1 MAEPDK
7 VQPLEVLENLQELY
21 MLAAAEAALYLETQE
36 EQAALAAVVL
46 ADGILMEPQELR
58 ILAEAAE
65 VAAAVILAAATQ
77 IMQSLLAEVRAALV
91 L

>member
-1 MAEPDK
+1 
-7 VQPLEVLENLQELY
+7 

>member
-7 VQPLEVLENLQELY
+7 VQPLEVLGNLQELY

-65 VAAAVILAAATQ
+65 VAAAVILAAETP
-77 IMQSLLAEVRAALV
+77 IMQSLLAAEQAALV

>member
-46 ADGILMEPQELR
+46 VDGILMEPQELQ

-65 VAAAVILAAATQ
+65 VAAAVIQAAATQ

>member
-7 VQPLEVLENLQELY
+7 AQPLEVLGNLRELY
-21 MLAAAEAALYLETQE
+21 MLVAAEAALYLETQE

-46 ADGILMEPQELR
+46 VDGILMEPQELQ

-65 VAAAVILAAATQ
+65 VAAAVIQAAATQ